1 MEDMTPG
8 SGRGWKSAMRVRLL
22 HAQVRKRIMG
32 GKGRYNKYDVEKEGV
47 PINQAY
53 VSLSSLLLPHLS

>member
-53 VSLSSLLLPHLS
+53 V